1 MYYKGLLCYNEL
13 RGTGGGV
20 MQTKHFKYIQEIAQ
34 WGSITKAAEKLWIS
48 QQALSRI
55 LDHMEQELGFR
66 IFERTNKGVRVTNKG
81 EKFIT
86 DIERMMAIMATW
98 EQQREEKYK
107 VRILLQYVLS
117 DLILDEAFYRALN
130 PAENI
135 ELDWEV
141 LYPPEIVK
149 RIVAGD
155 QGWGIFMASPQ
166 SEIYPKLKRMASSP
180 DIKLEMLGTE
190 ETVKMHVLVCRDDEL
205 AQKEKIELIDLQN
218 KEFAINKGFLT
229 SQTSQKLSSATNA
242 GTQVL
247 PQVVHPID
255 YIIRNKNAFTCLP
268 GFMAKNNVHV
278 KKGAV
283 VAKQLAETLE
293 EGLCCYL
300 LYRTEQL
307 VDMREVVKRVQSI
320 F

>member
-1 MYYKGLLCYNEL
+1 
-13 RGTGGGV
+13 
-20 MQTKHFKYIQEIAQ
+20 MQTKHFKYIQEIVQ
-34 WGSITKAAEKLWIS
+34 CGSITKAAEKLWLS

-55 LDHMEQELGFR
+55 VDHMERELGFK

-81 EKFIT
+81 EKFLT

-107 VRILLQYVLS
+107 VRVLLQYVLS
-117 DLILDEAFYRALN
+117 DLILDETFCSALT

-135 ELDWEV
+135 ELEWEV
-141 LYPPEIVK
+141 LYPPEILK
-149 RIVAGD
+149 NIAAGNH
-155 QGWGIFMASPQ
+155 GWGIFMASPQ
-166 SEIYPKLKRMASSP
+166 SEIYPKLKRMTASP
-180 DIKLEMLGTE
+180 EIKLEILGSE
-190 ETVKMHVLVCRDDEL
+190 EVAEMYILVCHDDEL
-205 AQKEKIELIDLQN
+205 AQKEKIELTDLTN
-218 KEFAINKGFLT
+218 KEFAINRVFLT
-229 SQTSQKLSSATNA
+229 SETSQRLSRATNA

-268 GFMAKNNVHV
+268 GFLAKNNVHV

-283 VAKQLAETLE
+283 VARRLAETLD

-307 VDMREVVKRVQSI
+307 VDMREIVKRVQSI
-320 F
+320 L